1 MKRSG
6 GTVAAVRSLMQPGN
20 PVPTDVR
27 VGSWQDPAGQQM
39 QGLILT
45 RAHSEAAGVTPRKGD
60 TGAQPAPEPRR
71 PADGLR
77 RAAVPLAAA
86 LAVAVVISGLVLV
99 AHLAPTPSR
108 HTGGAVAA
116 TAKEM
121 PSLYVTISIQGV
133 PSKVVAEVHSS
144 RTGQVLS
151 KADVGVI
158 ASVPWITADRSGHT
172 YVINAGT
179 RNGANALFL
188 LRVSDNGHSA
198 KVTKLP
204 INLTGLASHEV
215 IDGLALSP
223 DGSELAVELQDA
235 RGKAVQNVTGTIRVY
250 RLAGG
255 APQTWA
261 APGDPGLPFSP
272 VWTGAGQLTFVWQ
285 DHLRGSDWFYTGRT
299 QIRTLDTAAPG
310 RNLLSSRVLVTGG
323 GRLGF
328 IQSALAGPGNT
339 PIYAATF
346 RVRPSGG
353 TSGTASLQLAELSAT
368 GAVSK
373 IFARPTFH
381 YSGQVQ
387 EGRVV
392 ARCQVLGIDPTG
404 QHTLALCPRF
414 GRIDNGKF
422 TPLPYSSTDFGAA
435 W

>member
-20 PVPTDVR
+20 PVPPEVR

-45 RAHSEAAGVTPRKGD
+45 RAHSEVAGVTPRKGD
-60 TGAQPAPEPRR
+60 TGAQPAPQPKR
-71 PADGLR
+71 PAGGWR
-77 RAAVPLAAA
+77 RAAAPLAAA
-86 LAVAVVISGLVLV
+86 LAVAVVIGGLVLV

-108 HTGGAVAA
+108 HAGGALAA
-116 TAKEM
+116 AADKGM
-121 PSLYVTISIQGV
+121 PSLYVTLSFQGE
-133 PSKVVAEVHSS
+133 PSRVVADVHAS
-144 RTGQVLS
+144 RTGQVLTTVN
-151 KADVGVI
+151 VGP
-158 ASVPWITADRSGHT
+158 ATGVPWITADRSGRT
-172 YVINAGT
+172 YAIAAGA
-179 RNGANALFL
+179 RNGGTALYL
-188 LRVSDNGHSA
+188 LRVSGNGHSA
-198 KVTKLP
+198 KVSKLP
-204 INLTGLASHEV
+204 INLPRPASHKV
-215 IDGLALSP
+215 LVDGLALSP
-223 DGSELAVELQDA
+223 DGSKLAVALQDVL
-235 RGKAVQNVTGTIRVY
+235 GKGVRDVAGRMSVY

-261 APGDPGLPFSP
+261 AAGDPGLPFNP

-285 DHLRGSDWFYTGRT
+285 DHLRGSDWFYDGRS
-299 QIRTLDTAAPG
+299 QIRSLDTAAPG

-328 IQSALAGPGNT
+328 IQSALAGPGNA

-346 RVRPSGG
+346 RVSGG
-353 TSGTASLQLAELSAT
+353 TSGTARLQLAELSAT

-373 IFARPTFH
+373 VFAKPTFH

-392 ARCQVLGIDPTG
+392 ARCQVVGIDATG
-404 QHTLALCPRF
+404 QHTLALCPNF

-422 TPLPYSSTDFGAA
+422 TPLPHSSGIFGAA

>member
-1 MKRSG
+1 MR
-6 GTVAAVRSLMQPGN
+6 PGN

-27 VGSWQDPAGQQM
+27 VGSWQDPAGQHM

-45 RAHSEAAGVTPRKGD
+45 RAHSEVAGVTPRKGG
-60 TGAQPAPEPRR
+60 TGAQPPPQPHR
-71 PADGLR
+71 PAGGWR
-77 RAAVPLAAA
+77 RAAAPLAAA

-108 HTGGAVAA
+108 HSGGALAA
-116 TAKEM
+116 ADKGM
-121 PSLYVTISIQGV
+121 PNLYVTLSLQGE
-133 PSKVVAEVHSS
+133 PTRVVAEVHSS

-151 KADVGVI
+151 KADMGTV
-158 ASVPWITADRSGHT
+158 ASPPWITADRSGHT

-188 LRVSDNGHSA
+188 LRVSGNGESA
-198 KVTKLP
+198 KITKLP
-204 INLTGLASHEV
+204 IDLTGAASHEV
-215 IDGLALSP
+215 VDGLALSP
-223 DGSELAVELQDA
+223 DGSKLAIELQDA
-235 RGKAVQNVTGTIRVY
+235 RGKSVQNLTGTIRVY

-255 APQTWA
+255 TPQTWA

-272 VWTGAGQLTFVWQ
+272 VWTGPGQLTFVWQ
-285 DHLRGSDWFYTGRT
+285 DHLRGSDWFYTGRS
-299 QIRTLDTAAPG
+299 QIRTLDTSAPG

-328 IQSALAGPGNT
+328 IQSALAGPGNA

-346 RVRPSGG
+346 RVSGG

-373 IFARPTFH
+373 VFAKPTFH

-392 ARCQVLGIDPTG
+392 ARCQVLGIDATG
-404 QHTLALCPRF
+404 QHTLALCPNF

-422 TPLPYSSTDFGAA
+422 TPLPYSSTDFGAD